1 MSPPRGW
8 HISLSTW
15 SDAFLILLSFDDT
28 VMPDSYLD
36 GAQEMSRLGLPSYYH
51 TYQTMKSQEI
61 GRPTDRGQGKVFF
74 LALGWV
80 IAREPT
86 AWWPPWQTHGR
97 RSICF
102 SQRKDTALV
111 GRGAGFSAWHLP
123 KYAEIYFTETLQAD
137 VECADDVEGDRDGD
151 VGGVTQRCDACG
163 IVLDNLRWWFE
174 GKA

>member
-86 AWWPPWQTHGR
+86 AWWPPWQTLANVDNMFFTKEGHCTSR
-97 RSICF
+97 R
-102 SQRKDTALV
+102 R
-111 GRGAGFSAWHLP
+111 
-123 KYAEIYFTETLQAD
+123 
-137 VECADDVEGDRDGD
+137 
-151 VGGVTQRCDACG
+151 CG
-163 IVLDNLRWWFE
+163 IIGLAFAEVCRDILYGDAA
-174 GKA
+174 GGC